1 LLNTRFRKGE
11 IGTFAPEK
19 FNLIMTKKKRNVVEK
34 ESVVV
39 KFVGDSGD
47 GMQLTGDI
55 FSEVAA
61 LAGND
66 LATFPDFPAE
76 IRAPQNT
83 IAGVSG
89 FQMHMGSAKIF
100 TTGDMVDVLVAMN
113 PASLKSNLKWAK
125 KGATILTDTDA
136 FDEKAIEKAGYKS
149 NPLQDE
155 SLNSFNMIKAPMTT
169 LTKESLKDKGIDN
182 KTAERS
188 KNMFALG
195 MLYYI
200 FNRDLQSSYNYF
212 EKRFRKKPELVE
224 INKIVLLAGYNY
236 AETIEA
242 LESVIQVSAAKM
254 EKGRYRNITGN
265 VATAWGLLAAAEK
278 SGRPLFLG
286 SYPITP
292 ATEILMELARHK
304 SLGAKV
310 FQAEDE
316 IAGICSAIGA
326 SYTGSLACT
335 STSGPGLSLK
345 SEAIGL
351 AVITELPLVIVD
363 VQRGGPSTG
372 LPTKSEQS
380 DLYQALFGRNGECP
394 VIVIA
399 ASTSENCFYY
409 AYQAAKLS
417 MEHMT
422 PCILLTDGYLG
433 FGSALLK
440 IPKMADMP
448 PINPPL
454 AQANDPDF
462 KPYRRD
468 PETLVRQ
475 WAIPGTEGLRHR
487 IGGLEKEDVI
497 GTVSMDPVNHQKMV
511 NLRNAKVEKVADFIP
526 LQELDGDSSG
536 ELLVVSWGGT
546 FGSVHSAV
554 KQLRNEGKKVSHAHF
569 HYIMPLPKNTE
580 QVLSGFK
587 KIVVC
592 ELNGG
597 QFVNYLKMKHPGHE
611 YDQFNKVQGLPFMI
625 NELTDKF
632 NQLLEEK

>member
-1 LLNTRFRKGE
+1 
-11 IGTFAPEK
+11 
-19 FNLIMTKKKRNVVEK
+19 MTQKKRNIIEK
-34 ESVVV
+34 DNVVV

-47 GMQLTGDI
+47 GMQFTGSL
-55 FSEVAA
+55 FSENAA
-61 LAGND
+61 LSGND

-83 IAGVSG
+83 VAGVSG
-89 FQMHMGSAKIF
+89 FQVHMGSEKIY
-100 TTGDMVDVLVAMN
+100 TTGDMVDVLVATN
-113 PASLKSNLKWAK
+113 PASLKANLKWAK
-125 KGATILTDTDA
+125 KGATIILDTDA
-136 FDEKAIEKAGYKS
+136 FDDKAVEKAGYKE
-149 NPLQDE
+149 NPLDND
-155 SLNSFNMIKAPMTT
+155 SLEPYNIVKAPITA
-169 LTKESLKDKGIDN
+169 LTKESLKELGIDS

-188 KNMFALG
+188 KNMFSLG

-200 FNRDLQSSYNYF
+200 FNRDLESSFRNF
-212 EKRFRKKPELVE
+212 ELKFKKNPQLIE
-224 INKIVLLAGYNY
+224 INKVVLQAGYNY

-242 LESVIQVSAAKM
+242 LESVIQVSPAKM
-254 EKGRYRNITGN
+254 KKGRYRNITGN
-265 VATAWGLLAAAEK
+265 VATAWGLLAASEK

-292 ATEILMELARHK
+292 ATEILMELSKHK

-326 SYTGSLACT
+326 SYTGSLGCT

-351 AVITELPLVIVD
+351 AVMTELPLVIVD

-380 DLYQALFGRNGECP
+380 DLMQALYGRNGECP
-394 VIVIA
+394 VIVVA

-409 AYQAAKLS
+409 AYEAAKLS

-433 FGSALLK
+433 FGSALFR

-448 PINPPL
+448 AINPPI
-454 AQANDPDF
+454 AKANEPDF
-462 KPYRRD
+462 KPYRRNPD
-468 PETLVRQ
+468 TLVRK

-487 IGGLEKEDVI
+487 IGGLEKENI
-497 GTVSMDPVNHQKMV
+497 NGTVSTDPVNHQVMTD
-511 NLRNAKVEKVADFIP
+511 LRAAKVEKVADFIP
-526 LQELDGDSSG
+526 KQDVFGEPEGD
-536 ELLVVSWGGT
+536 LLVVSWGGT
-546 FGSVHSAV
+546 FGAVRSAV
-554 KQLRNEGKKVSHAHF
+554 EEVQSQGLKVSHAHF
-569 HYIMPLPKNTE
+569 HHIMPLPKNAGE
-580 QVLSGFK
+580 ILSKFK
-587 KIVVC
+587 KILVC
-592 ELNGG
+592 ELNSG
-597 QFVNYLKMKHPGHE
+597 QFVQYLKMKHPASN
-611 YDQFNKVQGLPFMI
+611 YYQFNKVQALPFMI
-625 NELTDKF
+625 NELTEKF